1 MPIHYLHVFVW
12 DVRTWTLVGQVPF
25 LILVA
30 ILYWAGR
37 RRGWPWRSSALATAA
52 FVAGLSLGTAFL
64 PSVLGAA
71 AGGIALWLLAQK
83 ALGLRRPPTAVLALG
98 LAGLIAIGRW
108 GCLLN
113 GCCFGIL
120 TDLPWAVHY
129 DSSSTAYF
137 LHQALGLLAPDA
149 THALGVHPYPL
160 YESAGLLLWLPVGF
174 LLLRRLRSEAA
185 LLAFTVA
192 FDLGLRGFIDG
203 KRAMINVWW
212 SVLGQWLGFNLFQ
225 WALLA
230 CASGAL
236 LLGLLFERRA
246 RAAAPARPVAA
257 TVSVEPKPLTLWSVY
272 LGLCLVGWFSNSV
285 QTVFLHRALL
295 VALAFCVPALSLPGC
310 FALSLRVRTYA
321 GYGFATLLLLALGL
335 RLETRA
341 YAEVD
346 RAEDSAHATLDMR
359 TGEAKRRWLYD
370 VDRRRGVVI
379 RVGNQD
385 TAPAAIKQRE
395 DVLGIPHP
403 PDANQPPLQ
412 PPARLSH
419 GRTWVGGGIAGGV
432 AKYSSTTTTNDSSSS
447 SDNSCSGTTTT
458 TSHDRK
464 AIGGWGEV
472 EREIPFSEHSVLWLG
487 GRAGVVGERELT
499 TVTTGG
505 SSYPTSSEDGGR
517 TSYYTQLWA
526 ELERPGI
533 ALGIGGLAGYSP
545 GNNASFSPGFHL
557 RLGHPRFGADVG
569 YLDRMSFLGY
579 QSGHAGVSIAA
590 PRGQK
595 IEHPDDVLV
604 RVFLGAYTFPGARLD
619 FFNVAPGAGL
629 EIFFTPRLALGL
641 EGAVSS
647 DGSFGGLHFRS
658 AMGD

>member
-1 MPIHYLHVFVW
+1 MPIHHLHLFVC

-37 RRGWPWRSSALATAA
+37 RRGWPWRSSALATGA

-113 GCCFGIL
+113 GCCFGTL

-129 DSSSTAYF
+129 DPSSTAYF
-137 LHQALGLLAPDA
+137 LHQALGLLSPNAG
-149 THALGVHPYPL
+149 HALGVHPYPL

-185 LLAFTVA
+185 LLAFTAA

-225 WALLA
+225 WVLLA

-236 LLGLLFERRA
+236 LLGLLLERRA
-246 RAAAPARPVAA
+246 RAAALAGQAA
-257 TVSVEPKPLTLWSVY
+257 TVFAEANPLTLWSVY
-272 LGLCLVGWFSNSV
+272 IGLCLVGWFSNSA

-295 VALAFCVPALSLPGC
+295 VALAFCVPALTLPGC

-321 GYGFATLLLLALGL
+321 GYGFATLLLLGLGL

-346 RAEDSAHATLDMR
+346 RAENSAQATLGMR
-359 TGEAKRRWLYD
+359 AGETKRRWLYD
-370 VDRRRGVVI
+370 VDHRRGVVI

-385 TAPAAIKQRE
+385 TAPAAIRQRE
-395 DVLGIPHP
+395 DVLGIPHA
-403 PDANQPPLQ
+403 PDANQPPVQ
-412 PPARLSH
+412 PPARLSR
-419 GRTWVGGGIAGGV
+419 GRTWVGGGIAGGA

-472 EREIPFSEHSVLWLG
+472 EREIPIAEHSVGWIG
-487 GRAGVVGERELT
+487 GRIGVAGEKEM
-499 TVTTGG
+499 
-505 SSYPTSSEDGGR
+505 TSVNSVNSESGGR
-517 TSYYTQLWA
+517 TSYYAQAWA
-526 ELERPGI
+526 EYEDPVI
-533 ALGIGGLAGYSP
+533 ALGVGALGGLSP
-545 GNNASFSPGFHL
+545 GNNASLSPGFHL

-579 QSGHAGVSIAA
+579 QSGHAGASFAV
-590 PRGQK
+590 PRGRK
-595 IEHPDDVLV
+595 IEHPDDVLL
-604 RVFLGAYTFPGARLD
+604 RIFIGAYTFPGARLD
-619 FFNVAPGAGL
+619 FFNVAPGAGV

-641 EGAVSS
+641 EGAASS
-647 DGSFGGLHFRS
+647 SGSFGGLHFRS
-658 AMGD
+658 AIGQ

>member
-1 MPIHYLHVFVW
+1 MPIHHLHLFVW

-30 ILYWAGR
+30 VLYWAGR
-37 RRGWPWRSSALATAA
+37 RRGWPWRSSVLATGA

-64 PSVLGAA
+64 PSLLGAA
-71 AGGIALWLLAQK
+71 AGGIALWLFAQK

-113 GCCFGIL
+113 GCCFGTL

-137 LHQALGLLAPDA
+137 LHQSLGLLAPNA
-149 THALGVHPYPL
+149 SHALGVHPYPL
-160 YESAGLLLWLPVGF
+160 YECAGLLLWLPVGF

-225 WALLA
+225 WVLLSF
-230 CASGAL
+230 ASGTL
-236 LLGLLFERRA
+236 LLGLLLERRA
-246 RAAAPARPVAA
+246 RAATLAGQAA
-257 TVSVEPKPLTLWSVY
+257 TVSAEATPLTLWSVY
-272 LGLCLVGWFSNSV
+272 LGLCLVGWFSNSA

-295 VALAFCVPALSLPGC
+295 VALAFCVPALTLPDC

-321 GYGFATLLLLALGL
+321 GYGFATLLLLGLGL

-341 YAEVD
+341 YAEANS
-346 RAEDSAHATLDMR
+346 AEDSAQATLGMR
-359 TGEAKRRWLYD
+359 AGEPKRRWLYD
-370 VDRRRGVVI
+370 VDHRRGVVI

-395 DVLGIPHP
+395 DVLGIPHA
-403 PDANQPPLQ
+403 PDANQPPVQ
-412 PPARLSH
+412 PPARLSR
-419 GRTWVGGGIAGGV
+419 GRTWVGGGIAGGA
-432 AKYSSTTTTNDSSSS
+432 AKYSSTTTTSNSSSS

-464 AIGGWGEV
+464 AFGGWGEV
-472 EREIPFSEHSVLWLG
+472 EREIPIAEHSVGWIG
-487 GRAGVVGERELT
+487 GRIGVAGEKEM
-499 TVTTGG
+499 
-505 SSYPTSSEDGGR
+505 TSVNSVNSESGGR
-517 TSYYTQLWA
+517 TSYYAQAWA
-526 ELERPGI
+526 EYEDPVI
-533 ALGIGGLAGYSP
+533 ALGVGALGGLSP
-545 GNNASFSPGFHL
+545 GNNASLSPGFHL

-579 QSGHAGVSIAA
+579 QSGHAGASFAV
-590 PRGQK
+590 PRGRK
-595 IEHPDDVLV
+595 IEHPDDVLL
-604 RVFLGAYTFPGARLD
+604 RIFIGAYTFPGARLD
-619 FFNVAPGAGL
+619 FFNVAPGAGV

-641 EGAVSS
+641 EGAASS
-647 DGSFGGLHFRS
+647 SGSFGGLHFRS
-658 AMGD
+658 AMGQ

>member
-1 MPIHYLHVFVW
+1 MPIHHLHLFVW

-30 ILYWAGR
+30 VLYWAGR
-37 RRGWPWRSSALATAA
+37 RRGWPWRSSVLATGA
-52 FVAGLSLGTAFL
+52 FVAGLSLGTTFL
-64 PSVLGAA
+64 PSLLGAA
-71 AGGIALWLLAQK
+71 AGGIALWLFAQK

-113 GCCFGIL
+113 SCCFGTL

-137 LHQALGLLAPDA
+137 LHQSLGLLAPNA
-149 THALGVHPYPL
+149 SHALGVHPYPL
-160 YESAGLLLWLPVGF
+160 YECAGLLLWLPVGF

-225 WALLA
+225 WVLLSF
-230 CASGAL
+230 ASGTL
-236 LLGLLFERRA
+236 LLGLLLERRA
-246 RAAAPARPVAA
+246 RAATLAGQAA
-257 TVSVEPKPLTLWSVY
+257 TVSAEATPLTLWSVY
-272 LGLCLVGWFSNSV
+272 LGLCLVGWFSNSA

-295 VALAFCVPALSLPGC
+295 VALAFCVPALTLPDC

-321 GYGFATLLLLALGL
+321 GYGFATLLLLGLGL

-341 YAEVD
+341 YAEANS
-346 RAEDSAHATLDMR
+346 AEDSAQATLGMR
-359 TGEAKRRWLYD
+359 AGEPKRRWLYD
-370 VDRRRGVVI
+370 VDHRRGVVI

-395 DVLGIPHP
+395 DVLGIPHA
-403 PDANQPPLQ
+403 PDANQPPVQ
-412 PPARLSH
+412 PPARLLR
-419 GRTWVGGGIAGGV
+419 GRTWVGGGIAGGA
-432 AKYSSTTTTNDSSSS
+432 AKYSSTTTTSNSSSS

-464 AIGGWGEV
+464 AFGGWGEV
-472 EREIPFSEHSVLWLG
+472 EREIPIVEHSVGWIG
-487 GRAGVVGERELT
+487 GRIGVAGEKEM
-499 TVTTGG
+499 
-505 SSYPTSSEDGGR
+505 TSVNSVNSESGGR
-517 TSYYTQLWA
+517 TSYYAQAWA
-526 ELERPGI
+526 EYEDPVI
-533 ALGIGGLAGYSP
+533 ALGVGALGGLSP
-545 GNNASFSPGFHL
+545 GNNASLSPGFHL

-579 QSGHAGVSIAA
+579 QSGHAGASFAV
-590 PRGQK
+590 PRGRK
-595 IEHPDDVLV
+595 IEHPDDVLL
-604 RVFLGAYTFPGARLD
+604 RIFIGAYTFPGARLD
-619 FFNVAPGAGL
+619 FFNVAPGAGV

-641 EGAVSS
+641 EGAASS
-647 DGSFGGLHFRS
+647 SGSFGGLHFRS
-658 AMGD
+658 AMGQ

>member
-1 MPIHYLHVFVW
+1 MPIHHLHLFVW

-30 ILYWAGR
+30 VLYWAGR
-37 RRGWPWRSSALATAA
+37 RRGWPWRSSVLATGA

-71 AGGIALWLLAQK
+71 AGGIALWLFAQK

-113 GCCFGIL
+113 GCCFGTL

-149 THALGVHPYPL
+149 THALGLHPYPL

-225 WALLA
+225 WVLLSF
-230 CASGAL
+230 ASGTL
-236 LLGLLFERRA
+236 LLGLLLERRA
-246 RAAAPARPVAA
+246 RAATLAGQAA
-257 TVSVEPKPLTLWSVY
+257 TVSAEATPLTLWSVY
-272 LGLCLVGWFSNSV
+272 LGLCLVGWFSNSA

-295 VALAFCVPALSLPGC
+295 VALAFCVPALTLPDC

-321 GYGFATLLLLALGL
+321 GYGFATLLLLGLGL

-341 YAEVD
+341 YAEANS
-346 RAEDSAHATLDMR
+346 AEDSAQATLGMR
-359 TGEAKRRWLYD
+359 AGEPKRRWLYD
-370 VDRRRGVVI
+370 VDHRRGVVI

-395 DVLGIPHP
+395 DVLGIPHA
-403 PDANQPPLQ
+403 PDANQPPVQ
-412 PPARLSH
+412 PPARLSR
-419 GRTWVGGGIAGGV
+419 GRTWVGGGIAGGA

-472 EREIPFSEHSVLWLG
+472 EREIPIAEHSVGWIG
-487 GRAGVVGERELT
+487 GRIGVAGEKEM
-499 TVTTGG
+499 
-505 SSYPTSSEDGGR
+505 TSVNSVNSESGGR
-517 TSYYTQLWA
+517 TSYYAQAWA
-526 ELERPGI
+526 EYEDPVI
-533 ALGIGGLAGYSP
+533 ALGVGALGGLSP
-545 GNNASFSPGFHL
+545 GNNASLSPGFHL

-579 QSGHAGVSIAA
+579 QSGHAGASFAV
-590 PRGQK
+590 PRGRK
-595 IEHPDDVLV
+595 IEHPDDVLL
-604 RVFLGAYTFPGARLD
+604 RIFIGAYTFPGARLD
-619 FFNVAPGAGL
+619 FFNVAPGAGV

-641 EGAVSS
+641 EGAASS
-647 DGSFGGLHFRS
+647 SGSFGGLHFRS
-658 AMGD
+658 AMGQ